1 MKTYF
6 KYIFLALAAAIMLP
20 SCADEGPEAL
30 AEITAK
36 ATEISV
42 TPYSATFNINITLD
56 NIESNNVIVRVVAD
70 NYIYGESGMDVQ
82 GSSIDNTY
90 TFSDLRPNTSYTI
103 VIQVGLSGD
112 TNEYGYSYSENYLTI
127 TPDGGKFTTKGEG
140 DFSDIGNCTMS
151 TELLTEESAL
161 LKITL
166 PANIKP
172 NFDKAFGIRYS
183 TSPDFTNA
191 TTILSGASTESGEI
205 FGEFYNG
212 SEANNFVISATIGNL
227 AKATTYYVQVVG
239 QFIYRVSYGNEV
251 LMTGVD
257 SFSCEPESFTTLSQ
271 PSTQRIGVFSA
282 KENRIG
288 AASAQ
293 LDIYFDN
300 NLRIAGTKFQ
310 RYAVLSYSTTADF
323 ATTDTLHISVPSNDV
338 SSVTV
343 DFRNLNPDTKYYYYI
358 SGVFISQDS
367 ETGNDIYMTGR
378 AYPSEGSDSF
388 STVSYDADVIATVYN
403 ITASSALVKIDMT
416 DSFRF
421 STNRDNS
428 KATLLC
434 SSSATDFSKAQRVE
448 LIQYMNDTYAFNSE
462 NAYFWV
468 DGLTPNTTYYLR
480 VTGDIEYNWV
490 LQKDCVL
497 VPENG
502 TFKTTSSAN
511 TVDGHEYVDL
521 GLPSGTKWA
530 TVNVGAENMTE
541 YGDYYNWSDAKIAA
555 KSFGNSWTLPD
566 YNQFYELYNCDS
578 ESVAING
585 IRGKLYISS
594 NGNCLFLPYNG
605 CSSTNNRTT
614 TVPPGSVPY
623 YWSSTPYGSN
633 AAYYLGDGIN
643 WIGTSNRLGVRPVV
657 K

>member
-42 TPYSATFNINITLD
+42 TPYSAKFNIDIALG
-56 NIESNNVIVRVVAD
+56 NIESNDIQVRAVAD
-70 NYIYGESGMDVQ
+70 NYISGESGMDVL
-82 GSSIDNTY
+82 GSSIGDTY

-103 VIQVGLSGD
+103 VIQVGFSGAPD
-112 TNEYGYSYSENYLTI
+112 EYGYSYSENYLTI
-127 TPDGGKFTTKGEG
+127 TPDGGKFTTKNEG

-166 PANIKP
+166 PANIIP
-172 NFDKAFGIRYS
+172 TQDNIGIRYS
-183 TSPDFTNA
+183 TSPDFTDA
-191 TTILSGASTESGEI
+191 TTIPFGAPTESGEVVCDL
-205 FGEFYNG
+205 YND
-212 SEANNFVISATIGNL
+212 NFVISAAIGNL

-239 QFIYRVSYGNEV
+239 QFIYRVSYDNEI

-288 AASAQ
+288 ASSAQ

-323 ATTDTLHISVPSNDV
+323 ATTDTLHISLPSYDV

-378 AYPSEGSDSF
+378 AYPSEGFDSF

-403 ITASSALVKIDMT
+403 ITASSAIVKIDMT
-416 DSFRF
+416 ESFRF

-434 SSSATDFSKAQRVE
+434 STSVTDFSKAQRVE
-448 LIQYMNDTYAFNSE
+448 LIHYMNDNYAFSSE

-605 CSSTNNRTT
+605 YYSINNPT
-614 TVPPGSVPY
+614 TVSPGSDNY

-633 AAYYLGDGIN
+633 TAYYFGDGIRGMN
-643 WIGTSNRLGVRPVV
+643 ASNRLGVRPVV

>member
-36 ATEISV
+36 ATEISI
-42 TPYSATFNINITLD
+42 TPYSAKFNIDIALG
-56 NIESNNVIVRVVAD
+56 NIESNEIKVRAVAD
-70 NYIYGESGMDVQ
+70 NYTSDTWESWMDVD
-82 GSSIDNTY
+82 GSSIGDTY
-90 TFSDLRPNTSYTI
+90 TFSNLRPNTSYTI
-103 VIQVGLSGD
+103 VIQVGFSGAPD
-112 TNEYGYSYSENYLTI
+112 EYGYSYSENYLTI

-166 PANIKP
+166 PANIRP
-172 NFDKAFGIRYS
+172 TQDNIFGIRYS
-183 TSPDFTNA
+183 TSPDFTDA
-191 TTILSGASTESGEI
+191 TTIPYGASTESGEVV
-205 FGEFYNG
+205 GDLYND
-212 SEANNFVISATIGNL
+212 NFVISAAIGNL

-239 QFIYRVSYGNEV
+239 QFIYRVSYDNEI
-251 LMTGVD
+251 LMTDVD

-288 AASAQ
+288 ASSAQ

-343 DFRNLNPDTKYYYYI
+343 DFRNLNPDTRYYYYI

-378 AYPSEGSDSF
+378 AYPSEGFDSF

-403 ITASSALVKIDMT
+403 ITASSAIVKIDMT
-416 DSFRF
+416 ESFRF
-421 STNRDNS
+421 STKYDD
-428 KATLLC
+428 KAILLC
-434 SSSATDFSKAQRVE
+434 STSVTDFSKAQRVE
-448 LIQYMNDTYAFNSE
+448 LIHYMNDNYAFSSE

-480 VTGDIEYNWV
+480 VTGDIEYNWD
-490 LQKDCVL
+490 LQKDCEL
-497 VPENG
+497 IPENG
-502 TFKTTSSAN
+502 IFKTTSSTN

-521 GLPSGTKWA
+521 GLRSGTKWA
-530 TVNVGAENMTE
+530 NANVGATDMSE
-541 YGDYYNWSDAKIAA
+541 YGEYYRWYDAEAA
-555 KSFGNSWTLPD
+555 AATFGNGWTLPTYD
-566 YNQFYELYNCDS
+566 QIYELYNLSSDT
-578 ESVAING
+578 VVING
-585 IRGKLYISS
+585 IKGYLFISS
-594 NGNCLFLPYNG
+594 NGNALFMPFNG
-605 CSSTNNRTT
+605 YYSNSRSTTAGA
-614 TVPPGSVPY
+614 GSAPY
-623 YWSSTPYGSN
+623 YWSSTSVYNN
-633 AAYYLGDGIN
+633 ATYAYYLSDQV
-643 WIGTSNRLGVRPVV
+643 SYMSKRYYLGVRPVV

>member
-36 ATEISV
+36 ATEISI
-42 TPYSATFNINITLD
+42 TPYSAKFNIDIALG
-56 NIESNNVIVRVVAD
+56 NIESNEIKVRAVAD
-70 NYIYGESGMDVQ
+70 NYTSDTWESWMDVD
-82 GSSIDNTY
+82 GSSIGDTY
-90 TFSDLRPNTSYTI
+90 TFSNLRPNTSYTI
-103 VIQVGLSGD
+103 VIQVGFSGAPD
-112 TNEYGYSYSENYLTI
+112 EYGYSYSENYLTI
-127 TPDGGKFTTKGEG
+127 TPDGGKFTTKNEG

-166 PANIKP
+166 PANIRP
-172 NFDKAFGIRYS
+172 TQDNIFGIRYS
-183 TSPDFTNA
+183 TSPDFTDA
-191 TTILSGASTESGEI
+191 TTIPYGASTESGEVV
-205 FGEFYNG
+205 GDLYND
-212 SEANNFVISATIGNL
+212 NFVISAAIGNL

-239 QFIYRVSYGNEV
+239 HFIYRVSYDNEI
-251 LMTGVD
+251 LMTGID
-257 SFSCEPESFTTLSQ
+257 SLPCYPESFTTLAQ
-271 PSTQRIGVFSA
+271 PNTQRVGIFSA

-300 NLRIAGTKFQ
+300 NLRIAGTIFQ

-323 ATTDTLHISVPSNDV
+323 ATTDTLHISVPSYDV

-343 DFRNLNPDTKYYYYI
+343 DFRNLNPYTKYYYYI

-378 AYPSEGSDSF
+378 AYPSDGSESF
-388 STVSYDADVIATVYN
+388 TTASYDHDVIATVYN
-403 ITASSALVKIDMT
+403 ITASSALVKINMT

-434 SSSATDFSKAQRVE
+434 STLATDFSKAQRVE
-448 LIQYMNDTYAFNSE
+448 LIHYMNDTYAFSYE

-605 CSSTNNRTT
+605 YYSINNPT
-614 TVPPGSVPY
+614 TVSPGSDNY

-633 AAYYLGDGIN
+633 TAYYFGDGIRGMN
-643 WIGTSNRLGVRPVV
+643 ASNRLGVRPVV